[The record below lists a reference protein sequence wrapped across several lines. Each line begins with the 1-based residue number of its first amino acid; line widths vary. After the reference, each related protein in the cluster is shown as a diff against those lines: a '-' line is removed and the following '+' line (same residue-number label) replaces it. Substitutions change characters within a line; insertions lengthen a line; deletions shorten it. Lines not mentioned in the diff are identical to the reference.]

1 MRALPRPRTE
11 PGRNTQRRA
20 SRILSSRGIGNR
32 GSRRLVSTVL
42 EGSERDEV
50 AHALGVSPL
59 VVVPGDELDEVG
71 RELDSGVS
79 VEDRRVVVAGEVGRD
94 DGVLGVAE
102 NTLHRALGRGLD
114 GGLDLVVGRGLLE
127 ADDEV
132 DDGDI
137 DGGDTEGEAAVRRVV
152 RKRRVISGV
161 EKTYVSLPWSEGMTL
176 PTALA
181 APVDEGMMLLPTARP
196 PRQSF
201 FDGPSTVFW
210 VAVVECT
217 VVISPSTMPK
227 LSWMTFARG
236 ARQLVVHDA
245 FEITVNLG
253 SYFSR
258 LTPTTNIGAS
268 AEGAEMMTFLAPPL
282 R

>member
-1 MRALPRPRTE
+1 
-11 PGRNTQRRA
+11 
-20 SRILSSRGIGNR
+20 
-32 GSRRLVSTVL
+32 
-42 EGSERDEV
+42 
-50 AHALGVSPL
+50 
-59 VVVPGDELDEVG
+59 
-71 RELDSGVS
+71 
-79 VEDRRVVVAGEVGRD
+79 
-94 DGVLGVAE
+94 
-102 NTLHRALGRGLD
+102 
-114 GGLDLVVGRGLLE
+114 
-127 ADDEV
+127 
-132 DDGDI
+132 
-137 DGGDTEGEAAVRRVV
+137 
-152 RKRRVISGV
+152 
-161 EKTYVSLPWSEGMTL
+161 MTL

-217 VVISPSTMPK
+217 VVIKPSTMPK